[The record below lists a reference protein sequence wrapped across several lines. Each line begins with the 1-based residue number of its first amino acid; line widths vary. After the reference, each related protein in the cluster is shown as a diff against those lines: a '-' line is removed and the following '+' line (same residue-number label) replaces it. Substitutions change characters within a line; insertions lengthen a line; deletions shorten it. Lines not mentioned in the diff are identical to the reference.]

1 MNAFTK
7 LSSLITT
14 DDIEKN
20 ESAIELA
27 KAISG
32 RFSLY
37 VLVSEL

>member
-20 ESAIELA
+20 ESAIEQGERM
-27 KAISG
+27 S
-32 RFSLY
+32 
-37 VLVSEL
+37 V